1 MDGGSERRFTL
12 GGNPLDLNADAHHHS
27 LRLGESRPR
36 FAGTCTL
43 TDAAAII
50 IIRVARSEVCV
61 AFRPPY
67 ISVFWKGKSSLIL
80 QKMRLGGDFVQKR
93 NGKWLILGGLRKKCT
108 TPCMPV
114 DGPISWMALFP
125 PYHPVDGPWMVRL
138 QTQDHPVGGPV
149 CPGLLLG
156 ENRIRAALTPIL

>member
-36 FAGTCTL
+36 FAGTCNL
-43 TDAAAII
+43 TDAATII
-50 IIRVARSEVCV
+50 IIRVATSEVCV

-93 NGKWLILGGLRKKCT
+93 NGNWLILGGLRKRLPPRAC
-108 TPCMPV
+108 P
-114 DGPISWMALFP
+114 WMALFP
-125 PYHPVDGPWMVRL
+125 L
-138 QTQDHPVGGPV
+138 
-149 CPGLLLG
+149 
-156 ENRIRAALTPIL
+156 